1 MNDPL
6 PETAI
11 AGISDL
17 PEIEAIVEAAYRPYV
32 ARMGLLP
39 GPMRDDYAAHVAAGR
54 LRVLRDGQGVA
65 GLLVLIPEATHM
77 LLDNIAIAPRA
88 QGRGYGRLLLDCA
101 EAEARRQGFGVIRL
115 YTHVTM
121 VENVAI
127 YRKRGYAE
135 THRAEVNGLQ
145 RVYMEKPLP

>member
-6 PETAI
+6 PEPEI
-11 AGISDL
+11 AGVSDL

-32 ARMGLLP
+32 SRMGLLP
-39 GPMRDDYAAHVAAGR
+39 GPMCDDYAAHVAAGR
-54 LRVLRDGQGVA
+54 LQVLRDGRGVA

-77 LLDNIAIAPRA
+77 LLDNVAIAPRA

-101 EAEARRQGFGVIRL
+101 EAQARRQGFGVIRL

-121 VENVAI
+121 VENIAI
-127 YRKRGYAE
+127 YGKRGYTE
-135 THRAEVNGLQ
+135 THRAEVNGLR
-145 RVYMEKPLP
+145 RVYMEKTLG